1 MGLDVRV
8 GVDNHE
14 QVFERRHENG
24 DELTSLQQ
32 HSLSRTF
39 CWLMCRRDAIEEE
52 PELDQVGRITGVDI
66 APLYAME
73 QYTTEFAASES
84 AEYADSEVERQ
95 RIFDQA
101 RASRERLAG
110 NIELVLKTVLAL
122 LDSLARIDDLPSR
135 LYRHPNDRLNPSVY
149 FSDFELDKGDG
160 YIGNN
165 FGQDLRNL
173 RTILLYAKSRGTK
186 TVYFAYD

>member
-14 QVFERRHENG
+14 HVFTPQYENSHE
-24 DELTSLQQ
+24 LQSS
-32 HSLSRTF
+32 HGLSRTF
-39 CWLMCRRDAIEEE
+39 CWLMCRREAIEEE
-52 PELDQVGRITGVDI
+52 PELDQIGRIAGVDI

-73 QYTTEFAASES
+73 QYTTELAAQES
-84 AEYADSEVERQ
+84 AKFAETDVDRQ
-95 RIFDQA
+95 QIFDQA

-110 NIELVLKTVLAL
+110 NLDLVLKTVQAL
-122 LDSLARIDDLPSR
+122 LDALARIDDLPSR
-135 LYRHPNDRLNPSVY
+135 RHPHSNDRLNPSVY
-149 FSDFELDKGDG
+149 FSHFDLDTGDG

-173 RTILLYAKSRGTK
+173 REILLYARSRGSK
-186 TVYFAYD
+186 TVYFAYG